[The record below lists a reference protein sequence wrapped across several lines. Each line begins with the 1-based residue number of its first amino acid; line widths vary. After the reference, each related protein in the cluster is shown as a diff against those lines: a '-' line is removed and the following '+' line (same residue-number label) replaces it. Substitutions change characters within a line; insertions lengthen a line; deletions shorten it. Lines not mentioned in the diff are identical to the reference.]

1 MKNKML
7 TKIGT
12 KLGKTG
18 LVLKKHEPE
27 ILVVAGA
34 IGTVASTVLACR
46 ATLKVNEVLKEHK
59 ETIEAI
65 HEVAAREDMKEKYS
79 AEDEKK
85 DVRVTYIQTGVKV
98 IKEFAPA
105 VILGGLSLGAMF
117 ASNNMLKK
125 RSAAL
130 AAAYA
135 TVDASFKEYRNRVA
149 DRFGEDVEKEIRFG
163 MKEQTI
169 TETEIDEETGKEK
182 KVKKKVKVADPNL
195 KSDYAA
201 YFNSQTSAYWDECH
215 EYNLS
220 MLRAK
225 EAYWTT
231 LLSSRKYVT
240 LNDVLNSIGMESTKA
255 GMVVGWYYD
264 KNDPDCETTVDLRI
278 EEVYLDNGDGT
289 FEKTIVIDPNVQG
302 SIYELMEDK

>member
-1 MKNKML
+1 MNNKVL

-12 KLGKTG
+12 KLGKVG

-27 ILVVAGA
+27 ILAVGGA
-34 IGTVASTVLACR
+34 IGTIASTVLACK
-46 ATLKVNEVLKEHK
+46 ATLRVDEVLSEHK
-59 ETIEAI
+59 ETIEKI
-65 HEVAAREDMKEKYS
+65 HSVAAREDMADKY
-79 AEDEKK
+79 AHEDEKK
-85 DVRVTYIQTGVKV
+85 DVRITYIQTGVKLV
-98 IKEFAPA
+98 KEYAPA
-105 VILGGLSLGAMF
+105 VILGSLSLTAMF
-117 ASNNMLKK
+117 ASNNILKK

-135 TVDASFKEYRNRVA
+135 TLDKSFKEYRNRVTE
-149 DRFGEDVEKEIRFG
+149 RFGDDVESEIRFG
-163 MKEQTI
+163 TKEQTI

-182 KVKKKVKVADPNL
+182 KVKKKVRVADPNL

-201 YFNSQTSAYWDECH
+201 YFTSQTSKYYDSCYD
-215 EYNLS
+215 YNLS

-231 LLSSRKYVT
+231 VLASRKYVT

-264 KNDPDCETTVDLRI
+264 KDNPDCETIVDFRI
-278 EEVYLDNGDGT
+278 SEVYLDNGDGT
-289 FEKTIVIDPNVQG
+289 FARTIVIDPNVQG